1 MEKVYRIA
9 FGRFMQETNSFSTVL
24 TTLDDFKR
32 THYVEGHNLIN
43 MCMPQNTEVE
53 GFLKNLEL
61 SGFVKA
67 FLDEKKIR
75 IEIVPLLSAWSISGG
90 PVDKNT
96 FQYIQD
102 KLKEML
108 INSGKL
114 DGVFFSLHGAL
125 GVEGKED
132 PEAELLSMIKNIVGK
147 EIPVA
152 VTMDLHGNLTR
163 GKLENIDILC
173 AYKTNPHRDMYKT
186 GYRAGKLLIDTI
198 AGKINPTTTW
208 RALPMI
214 MGGGNTIDLLPPMNS
229 IFNRMKQIEEDPRVL
244 TCSLF
249 MCHPFLDNPDLGW
262 SVYVSTNNNKY
273 LAEQIA
279 DELAEKCWNVKDKKP
294 PEFISVEKML
304 EEVRKAKLTRKLG
317 CVAVCDAS
325 DVVGAGGTGEN
336 TAILSFLLEEGKD
349 LISYVPIRDPDTI
362 FEIWEKSEGEDVEII
377 VGGKL
382 QPKINEPVIIE
393 GKLLTKKENPYFGKM
408 VVIDVGH
415 IKLVITEGYAMPM
428 KPAFYEDV
436 NLNVSKADIVIV
448 KNFFHF
454 RIYFLLKSLKSL
466 YVKTQGITDL
476 DRCLNIKTNYPVYP
490 KDQIDDWKTIDKKKR
505 GINENSENIQVTSDY
520 KLQRNRKKQAIKAS
534 LALGA
539 ISIGLLVVKKVFVG
553 KKKK

>member
-9 FGRFMQETNSFSTVL
+9 FGRFMQETNSFSTVP
-24 TTLDDFKR
+24 TTLEDFKR
-32 THYVEGHNLIN
+32 THYIEEGSQLIN
-43 MCMPQNTEVE
+43 ICMPQNTEVE

-67 FLDEKKIR
+67 FLEETDLK
-75 IEIVPLLSAWSISGG
+75 IEIVPILSAWSISGG
-90 PVDKNT
+90 PVDIETFKLVSKNIEET
-96 FQYIQD
+96 LS
-102 KLKEML
+102 K
-108 INSGKL
+108 SGKI
-114 DGVFFSLHGAL
+114 DAVFFALHGAL
-125 GVEGKED
+125 GVEDKQD
-132 PEAELLSMIKNIVGK
+132 PEAELLETIKKVVGK
-147 EIPVA
+147 DTPVA
-152 VTMDLHGNLTR
+152 VTMDLHANLT
-163 GKLENIDILC
+163 KEKIQNIDILC
-173 AYKTNPHRDMYKT
+173 GYRTNPHRDMFKT
-186 GYRAGKLLIDTI
+186 GYRAGKILIDKL
-198 AGKINPTTTW
+198 AGRVKPTSTW

-229 IFNRMKQIEEDPRVL
+229 IFKRMKQIEEDPRVL

-262 SVYVSTNNNKY
+262 SVYVSTDNSQY

-279 DELAEKCWNVKDKKP
+279 DEIAERAWGVRDKKP

-304 EEVRKAKLTRKLG
+304 EDVRKSKLSRKLG

-336 TAILSFLLEEGKD
+336 TAILNALLDQGKD
-349 LISYVPIRDPDTI
+349 LISYIPIRDPDAI
-362 FEIWEKSEGEDVEII
+362 EEVWSKNEGDNVELI

-382 QPKINEPVIIE
+382 QPEINEPVIIE

-408 VVIDVGH
+408 VVIDAEH

-436 NLNVSKADIVIV
+436 GLNVSKADIVIV

-466 YVKTQGITDL
+466 YVKTKGITDL
-476 DRCLNIKTNYPVYP
+476 DRCLTIKTNYPVYP
-490 KDQIDDWKTIDKKKR
+490 KDKIDDWKEIDRQKR
-505 GINENSENIQVTSDY
+505 GVKDLTSNEIAITSDY
-520 KLQRNRKKQAIKAS
+520 RLQRDRKKQLIKAGIIIGGVS
-534 LALGA
+534 L
-539 ISIGLLVVKKVFVG
+539 GLILAKKIL
-553 KKKK
+553 KKK